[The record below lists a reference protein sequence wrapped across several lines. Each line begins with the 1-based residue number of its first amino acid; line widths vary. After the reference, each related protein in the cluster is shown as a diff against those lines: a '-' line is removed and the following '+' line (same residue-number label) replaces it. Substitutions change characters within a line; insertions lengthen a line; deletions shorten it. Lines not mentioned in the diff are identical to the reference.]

1 MTRDVTAESVV
12 AGVVGAPIR
21 QSLSPL
27 IHNAWLAAAGVD
39 GIYVAFAPP
48 ADGFRG
54 FVEGLRG
61 GAIRGLNVTAPFKIE
76 ALAAADEASAAAAG
90 AGSANLLLFEAD
102 GRIVADSTDGEG
114 LLRAIAEQAPG
125 FDARGGPAVILG
137 AGGAARAAATA
148 LIGAGAPQVF
158 LVDRTSER
166 AQAAAAALGGARLV
180 VNALPAGASV
190 ELELGAAARDC
201 VVMDMVYRP
210 LRTPLLAAAEA
221 LGLRTVD
228 GLAMLIAQARPSYR
242 AFFGLDPPA
251 DFDVRALAAA
261 AC

>member
-1 MTRDVTAESVV
+1 MSLV

-27 IHNAWLAAAGVD
+27 IHNAWLAAGEADGV
-39 GIYVAFAPP
+39 YVAFAPP
-48 ADGFRG
+48 ADGFRA

-61 GAIRGLNVTAPFKIE
+61 GAIRGLNVTAPFKLE
-76 ALAAADEASAAAAG
+76 ALAAADEASARASA

-102 GRIVADSTDGEG
+102 GRILADSTDGEG

-125 FDARGGPAVILG
+125 FDARDGPAVILG
-137 AGGAARAAATA
+137 AGGAARAAAEA
-148 LIGAGAPQVF
+148 LLGAGAPEVI
-158 LVDRTSER
+158 LVDRSPER
-166 AQAAAAALGGARLV
+166 ARAATEALGGAGLV
-180 VNALPAGASV
+180 INARPAEAGF
-190 ELELGAAARDC
+190 ELDLSRAAPDC

-210 LRTPLLAAAEA
+210 LVTPLLAAAAA
-221 LGLRTVD
+221 LDLRTVD

-242 AFFGLDPPA
+242 AFFGVDPPA
-251 DFDVRALAAA
+251 DLDVRALAAA